1 MKNKIYIKD
10 WLELKPYK
18 EQTETDSYYLKICNI
33 VKKAITTNKQSHIL
47 MEYLDNSEIN
57 ILSCFLTSYFEDIIS
72 ETNIWNSFVKIHW
85 RLYKK
90 QLPFYS
96 LDEYYEDE
104 INFQDIC
111 FLIWYFLNTIQE
123 EKFISPFNK
132 FILEIAAE
140 IIFIFEDEWDYA
152 PENEFLKLFY
162 WIDENEEDFYIARNL
177 IDTILFKTYLF
188 YPDAFLKLKEFQLKI
203 IEKNKDDENV
213 IMFLNDNR
221 DNTLHTIHTRL
232 LSLKGKEWASEILG
246 KNHPLSKEFL
256 NMPPKILGLFLY
268 KGQDDYNIFIEHI
281 ASGKKFELTKK
292 SFERSDI
299 LTEDYPILYIGIAKW
314 KNEWWFS
321 GVYFHQSFDPD
332 IILNEKNSIQSRMAV
347 DFLDYKSINPD
358 KTLEMQLKAFKNFNN
373 GSQIAFIASDK
384 IENFFQKYIEYFNNS
399 LNLSSKEIKAAKQR
413 AKKEGFFNTGKK
425 SLNFPEIS
433 KSGLVFFNPKS
444 GIETAFSVN
453 SAFPLSNNPFFNID
467 ESENAVMFL
476 LLSEEM
482 SAELAYYCINN
493 CKSDLPFFNDG
504 IGKAYLE
511 DIDFLLRFWKRKNYF
526 SKPSITFTGTETN

>member
-332 IILNEKNSIQSRMAV
+332 IILNEKNSIQSRRAV